1 MAVIQRMPERND
13 EDLMLATGQGDN
25 SAFAVLAECHHRS
38 VVQFI
43 YRFLGNSD
51 RETAE
56 DLAQDVF
63 SAFKAAGSYQPR
75 AKVITWLLR
84 MAKNAA
90 LNYRRGQRL
99 RRTETLRADDSSP
112 TAAGGARS
120 VEAGAMADE
129 EAARIR
135 RAVAALPASQ
145 RAAIILRHFHDFTY
159 SDIADVL
166 EVSISAV
173 ESLLFRAR
181 CKLRGMLLETRTNQD
196 APQVSPDLGAGLF
209 REDTVL

>member
-1 MAVIQRMPERND
+1 MQRGRDLGAVIQRMLERND

-25 SAFAVLAECHHRS
+25 RAFAILVERHHRS

-63 SAFKAAGSYQPR
+63 MSAFKAAGSYQPR
-75 AKVITWLLR
+75 AKVITWLFR
-84 MAKNAA
+84 MARNAA

-99 RRTETLRADDSSP
+99 RRTETLRSD
-112 TAAGGARS
+112 AAAPAATGGARS
-120 VEAGAMADE
+120 AEAGAIADE

-135 RAVAALPASQ
+135 RAVAALPATQ

-166 EVSISAV
+166 EV
-173 ESLLFRAR
+173 
-181 CKLRGMLLETRTNQD
+181 
-196 APQVSPDLGAGLF
+196 
-209 REDTVL
+209 